1 VKRLVVVALLTPLG
15 ALLPGTAHAQA
26 PDATGWW
33 SATHRTGAPL
43 APPAPPDV
51 APGDLLLQGGDVQRN
66 LPGTAPAP
74 TAYAALRYA
83 VPEGASV
90 TALTL
95 TLASG
100 AQATDVRAYPTTTTW
115 QPAEDGAIEDAPPP
129 DLSRVVPGELS
140 ADGTTLTFPD
150 IGKLASDSG
159 VLSVAL
165 VPGVADRL
173 VVLPP
178 TATALTVTEPD
189 VTAPPGPVVPAPVVA
204 PVLPGLTPAPG
215 VVAPVAPVGPVV
227 PQVAPRSVVPGPVLP
242 ARPVSAA
249 ATVRRIVGDDGHAR
263 MVVLLEALLLTAFF
277 GLLGHGPLGVLGRLT
292 GGAEPERVER
302 GLGRFRAA
310 RDGSVPRL

>member
-1 VKRLVVVALLTPLG
+1 MKRLVVVALLAPLG

-33 SATHRTGAPL
+33 TATHHAGAPL

-83 VPEGASV
+83 LPEGAGV

-115 QPAEDGAIEDAPPP
+115 QPAEAGAIEDAPPP

-140 ADGTTLTFPD
+140 ADGTTLTFPG

-165 VPGVADRL
+165 IPGVADRL
-173 VVLPP
+173 VVLHP

-189 VTAPPGPVVPAPVVA
+189 VTQPPAPAVPAPVAPAVLPRTAPGPGLAAPVVPAVPH
-204 PVLPGLTPAPG
+204 
-215 VVAPVAPVGPVV
+215 V
-227 PQVAPRSVVPGPVLP
+227 PQVAPTSVPAQLP

-249 ATVRRIVGDDGHAR
+249 ATVRRVVGDDGHAR
-263 MVVLLEALLLTAFF
+263 MVVLLEALLLTVFF

-292 GGAEPERVER
+292 GGAEPERAER
-302 GLGRFRAA
+302 GLGRFRVA
-310 RDGSVPRL
+310 REGSVPRL